1 VPDGVRVTVVDDGMG
16 MLEEVRDRAFEP
28 FFTTKDPG
36 QGTGLGLAT
45 VHGIVTDSG
54 GTVDIDSAP
63 GQGTSVTIFLPG
75 CREEIRSPELPAEPA
90 AHAPAAAARVLV
102 VEDQEPVRRQAC
114 RILSAHGYEV
124 TEAPGGEEALAA
136 WQEVD
141 LLVTDVVMPG
151 MTGQQLAQLAVDRNP
166 DLRVV
171 YMSGHTEDVL
181 VRNGARARNLAFVQ
195 KPFTRATLLRAVED
209 ALAAAPGGWAEVV
222 AER

>member
-1 VPDGVRVTVVDDGMG
+1 MPD
-16 MLEEVRDRAFEP
+16 EVRDRAFEP

-54 GTVDIDSAP
+54 GTVDIESAP
-63 GQGTSVTIFLPG
+63 GAGTAVTIFLPG
-75 CREEIRSPELPAEPA
+75 CEEQVRPAEPLA
-90 AHAPAAAARVLV
+90 EPGERAPTAARVVV

-114 RILSAHGYEV
+114 RILEAHGYEV
-124 TEAPGGEEALAA
+124 TSAAAAEEALEG
-136 WQEVD
+136 WQPVD
-141 LLVTDVVMPG
+141 VLVTDIVMPG
-151 MTGQQLAQLAVDRNP
+151 MTGQQLAQIATQRNP

-181 VRNGARARNLAFVQ
+181 VRNGARARNIAFVQ

-209 ALAAAPGGWAEVV
+209 ALAAAPSDVA